1 MGGKK
6 KELFSVTYYR
16 RPRDTSVSQR
26 MAEKEKEKESWQNE
40 RKKKK
45 TDRMANAKGEKQQL
59 NNAEGP
65 WKVDVAT

>member
-6 KELFSVTYYR
+6 RNSFRSHIIDGQETHPSANGWPKRKKKKNL
-16 RPRDTSVSQR
+16 DR
-26 MAEKEKEKESWQNE
+26 MRE
-40 RKKKK
+40 KKK

-65 WKVDVAT
+65 